1 MSPSLWLSFQELTK
15 RRLGTTI
22 AAGIIALAVA
32 FAAGLELVARA
43 REAAVA
49 ADLDQIG
56 PAIRI
61 IPRGKTARDLAR
73 FELQSA
79 PFDAQDVRRLRRE
92 YRSMVSSI
100 EGRLSLKVP
109 FRNRLI
115 PVVGVARETVVVTFE
130 DLRRLSDD
138 RVLIGAELASDL
150 GISQGQAFTLQGQP
164 FEILAVLP
172 ETASEDDTALFVN
185 LRHLQRLFRLPDR
198 FNEIRIFPAPGADID
213 ALAASI
219 AARRPDMTLL
229 TTQRGAAAEQSMHGM
244 LREHRRVLYVV
255 TGVVIAV
262 SVLIWSYINGSER
275 RLELATLVAVGGSAW
290 TVVSMILTRGALL
303 GAFGA
308 VLGFLL
314 GLAIS
319 LAQDLESTI
328 CVLPALDLAG
338 IIVVTSTVLSASGA
352 LPAAGLVAVQDPV
365 KVLQDA

>member
-1 MSPSLWLSFQELTK
+1 MTPALWLSFQELTK
-15 RRLGTTI
+15 RRLGTAI
-22 AAGIIALAVA
+22 AVSVIALAIS

-73 FELQSA
+73 FELEFA
-79 PFDAQDVRRLRRE
+79 PFNTEDVRRLRRE
-92 YRSMVSSI
+92 YRSSVSSI

-109 FRNRLI
+109 FRDRMI
-115 PVVGVARETVVVTFE
+115 PVVGVATETVIVPFE
-130 DLRRLSDD
+130 DFRRLSEDEL
-138 RVLIGAELASDL
+138 LIGAELASNL
-150 GISQGQAFTLQGQP
+150 GVSVGQAFRIQGRS
-164 FEILAVLP
+164 FKILAVLP
-172 ETASEDDTALFVN
+172 ETASEDDTAVFVH
-185 LRHLQRLFRLPDR
+185 LRQLQRMFSFPDR
-198 FNEIRIFPAPGADID
+198 FNEIRIFPAAGADVD

-219 AARRPDMTLL
+219 AARHTDMTTL
-229 TTQRGAAAEQSMHGM
+229 TTQRGETAEQAMHAT
-244 LREHRRVLYVV
+244 LRDHRRVLYMV

-308 VLGFLL
+308 VLGFLV
-314 GLAIS
+314 GLVIS
-319 LAQDLESTI
+319 LGQDLESTMR
-328 CVLPALDLAG
+328 VLPALDLLG
-338 IIVVTSTVLSASGA
+338 IVVVTSTILSATGA
-352 LPAAGLVAVQDPV
+352 LPAAWLVAVQDPV
-365 KVLQDA
+365 RILQDA